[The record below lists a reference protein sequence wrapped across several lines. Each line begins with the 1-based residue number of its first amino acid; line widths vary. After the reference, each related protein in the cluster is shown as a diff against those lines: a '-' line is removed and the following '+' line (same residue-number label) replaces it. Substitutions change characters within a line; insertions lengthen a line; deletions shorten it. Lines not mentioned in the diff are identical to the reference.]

1 MSFYKFTEIYSFSSD
16 EIFEAIQTSQT
27 QLFSIRVKKA
37 TRQPFKSHEIKNLK
51 RRIAQLKTLFTKIET
66 NSNP

>member
-1 MSFYKFTEIYSFSSD
+1 MCFYKFTEINSFSSD
-16 EIFEAIQTSQT
+16 QIFEAIETSET
-27 QLFSIRVKKA
+27 QLFSIRVKNA

-51 RRIAQLKTLFTKIET
+51 RRIAQLKTLFTKIQT